1 MQGADVLP
9 VCFLVKKLTIGIGV
23 MNPKYSV
30 LLCGHSVNEYILK
43 IEEWLS
49 QGIKVIWLGS
59 NESCTTLKEKFNS
72 FAKAFLLQCFTNTG
86 GPKDIIVDGDDKRGT
101 VTSLEKSC
109 PLFNAAQYKV
119 EHCSADEHM
128 IIQASAGT
136 GKTTVMI
143 DRIMYLMH
151 TVPDLHMYDIYM
163 ITFTVAAT
171 NQMNQRLQE
180 VLQKRFQ
187 LTKRIKYLTWLEEQS
202 CMHISTIHSFAY
214 NMLRQV
220 GIKDGFSSSIDIRTF
235 NQERS
240 DLVFSKLDE
249 FFDKEK
255 TIIDNFGMSLYKTK
269 QVIDSFW
276 RQFSIK
282 GISHKDILEMDWG
295 AADGLDS
302 EPFHNTLK
310 DIIPKLDDEY
320 MEIKRSNNA
329 VAIDDIMRDLQ
340 EVLYKD
346 NISTIADADMK
357 YLFIDEFQDS
367 DLSQINVAVKFVEMA
382 GTNLFVVGDVKQS
395 IYRFR
400 GANDE
405 AFDLLVE
412 ALKDIGARDP
422 KHFILVNNYRTAAN
436 LMNEMD
442 QYFARWG
449 REEKLKYDK
458 PVVPFHQVEGK
469 LLIETIKNPEKPK
482 KDSNTEKGNNKP
494 ADNKTTVQKP
504 EIADEIQKY
513 AEEALEDLRKRIEE
527 DGKEANEKTRVA
539 MIVRTNSQLFE
550 LARRLKKCKIPAV
563 VKREGSFYQC
573 DAVRDFFAVVCSYMY
588 PTEAKF
594 LFAFLMSPFSS
605 LSDQLDISKMESLNA
620 DNGALIGYLRP
631 YLDETKYEHYRRQ
644 LRLRPIIAVL
654 KDLVEELPIIDNVIA
669 IFKRDN
675 SEREWESDK
684 LNSVAK
690 SVAVQY
696 QANLHKLIEILVASF
711 GTTNA
716 SLYDIY
722 CFLKLKI
729 ATDRD
734 EEEPNVWSNDS
745 YKTIICMTAHKSKG
759 LEYDTVILP
768 YTGKRVTDSEKTE
781 ILIDYKNKKV
791 AWNCRVKGK
800 SSKMRSTYYEELHK
814 LEHEN
819 ELKEETRVLYVAM
832 TRAIRRLT
840 ILLPEEVKDNTWA
853 SLIKGN

>member
-1 MQGADVLP
+1 MD
-9 VCFLVKKLTIGIGV
+9 
-23 MNPKYSV
+23 PKYSV
-30 LLCGHSVNEYILK
+30 LLCGQSLVEFK
-43 IEEWLS
+43 DRVGEWLC
-49 QGIKVIWLGS
+49 QGIKVVWLGS
-59 NESCTTLKEKFNS
+59 DASCKELKDAYEP
-72 FAKAFLLQCFTNTG
+72 FAKAFLLQCFENNN
-86 GPKDIIVDGDDKRGT
+86 GPRDVVVDGDDHNST
-101 VTSLEKSC
+101 VNCLESVC
-109 PLFNAAQYKV
+109 QLFNAAQYKV
-119 EHCSADEHM
+119 EHCSADDHM

-151 TVPDLHMYDIYM
+151 TVPNLHMYDIFM
-163 ITFTVAAT
+163 ITFTIAAT

-187 LTKRIKYLTWLEEQS
+187 LTKQIKYLTWLEEQS

-220 GIKDGFSSSIDIRTF
+220 GIRDGFSSSIDIRTF

-240 DLVFSKLDE
+240 DLVFSMLDAA
-249 FFDKEK
+249 FDKEK
-255 TIIDNFGMSLYKTK
+255 TVVNNFGMPLYKTK

-282 GISHKDILEMDWG
+282 GVSHKDILEMDWG
-295 AADGLDS
+295 AADGLNS

-329 VAIDDIMRDLQ
+329 IAIDDIMRDLQ
-340 EVLYKD
+340 EVLCKESTS
-346 NISTIADADMK
+346 NITDVDMK

-367 DLSQINVAVKFVEMA
+367 DLSQINVAVKFVGMA
-382 GTNLFVVGDVKQS
+382 GTKLFVVGDVKQS

-405 AFDLLVE
+405 AFDLLLE
-412 ALKDIGARDP
+412 SLKGINTKDP
-422 KHFILVNNYRTAAN
+422 QSFILVNNYRTAAN

-442 QYFARWG
+442 QHFARWG
-449 REEKLKYDK
+449 REGKLKYDK
-458 PVVPFHQVEGK
+458 PVVPFNQDEGK
-469 LLIETIKNPEKPK
+469 LLIETIKKPEKQK
-482 KDSNTEKGNNKP
+482 KDNNPPKG
-494 ADNKTTVQKP
+494 DNKSAGNGDEAVQKP
-504 EIADEIQKY
+504 EVADEIQKY
-513 AEEALEDLRKRIEE
+513 AEDALEDLRKRIEE
-527 DGKEANEKTRVA
+527 NGIEANEKTRVA

-550 LARRLKKCKIPAV
+550 LARRLKKCRIPAV

-573 DAVRDFFAVVCSYMY
+573 DAVRDFFAVICSYMY

-594 LFAFLMSPFSS
+594 LFAFLMTPFSGFS
-605 LSDQLDISKMESLNA
+605 GQLDISMMESLNA
-620 DNGALIGYLRP
+620 DNGALIDYLRP
-631 YLDETKYEHYRRQ
+631 FLEETKYQHYRHQ

-654 KDLVEELPIIDNVIA
+654 KDIVEEIPVIDNVIA
-669 IFKRDN
+669 SFKRDN
-675 SEREWESDK
+675 SAREWDPDR

-696 QANLHKLIEILVASF
+696 QANLHKLIEMLVASF

-722 CFLKLKI
+722 TFLKLKI
-729 ATDRD
+729 STDRD

-745 YKTIICMTAHKSKG
+745 YKTVICMTAHKSKG

-768 YTGKRVTDSEKTE
+768 YMGKRVTASEKTE

-791 AWNCRVKGK
+791 AWNCRVKEK
-800 SSKMRSTYYEELHK
+800 APKMRSSYYEELHK
-814 LEHEN
+814 LEHEYD
-819 ELKEETRVLYVAM
+819 LKEETRVLYVAM

-840 ILLPEEVKDNTWA
+840 ILLPEEIKDNTWA
-853 SLIKGN
+853 ALIKGN

>member
-1 MQGADVLP
+1 MD
-9 VCFLVKKLTIGIGV
+9 
-23 MNPKYSV
+23 PKYSV
-30 LLCGHSVNEYILK
+30 VLCGQSLNEYKDRIG
-43 IEEWLS
+43 EWLS
-49 QGIKVIWLGS
+49 QGMKIIWLGS
-59 NESCTTLKEKFNS
+59 DASCKELIDAYEP
-72 FAKAFLLQCFTNTG
+72 FAKAFLLQCFENISG
-86 GPKDIIVDGDDKRGT
+86 LRDVILDGNDPKGIIDD
-101 VTSLEKSC
+101 LESTC

-119 EHCSADEHM
+119 EHCSANEHM

-187 LTKRIKYLTWLEEQS
+187 LTKQIKYLTWLEEQS
-202 CMHISTIHSFAY
+202 CMHISTVHSFAY

-220 GIKDGFSSSIDIRTF
+220 GIRDGFSSSIDIRTF

-249 FFDKEK
+249 AFDKEK
-255 TIIDNFGMSLYKTK
+255 TIVDNFGMPLYKTK

-295 AADGLDS
+295 AADGLNS

-329 VAIDDIMRDLQ
+329 IAIDDIMRDLQ
-340 EVLYKD
+340 EVLHKD
-346 NISTIADADMK
+346 NISTIADVDMK

-412 ALKDIGARDP
+412 ALKDIGANDP

-458 PVVPFHQVEGK
+458 PVVPFNQDEGK

-482 KDSNTEKGNNKP
+482 KDSNAEKGDNKP
-494 ADNKTTVQKP
+494 SDNNKTTVQKP
-504 EIADEIQKY
+504 EIVDEIQKY

-539 MIVRTNSQLFE
+539 MIVRTNNQLFE

-594 LFAFLMSPFSS
+594 LFAFLMTPFSG

-620 DNGALIGYLRP
+620 DNEALIDYLRP

-654 KDLVEELPIIDNVIA
+654 KDIVEELPVIDNVIA
-669 IFKRDN
+669 NFKRDN
-675 SEREWESDK
+675 SAREWEPDR

-696 QANLHKLIEILVASF
+696 QANLHKLIEMLVASF

-722 CFLKLKI
+722 SFLKLKI

-768 YTGKRVTDSEKTE
+768 YMGKRVTDSEKTE

-800 SSKMRSTYYEELHK
+800 GSKMRSTYYEELHK

-819 ELKEETRVLYVAM
+819 DLKEETRVLYVAM

-840 ILLPEEVKDNTWA
+840 ILLPEEIKDNTWA
-853 SLIKGN
+853 ALIKGN